1 MYKINPVYYIK
12 YKVWSEQ
19 PVEERKTQEDEK
31 ELSKQK
37 AYEGKEKL
45 QQIW

>member
-1 MYKINPVYYIK
+1 M
-12 YKVWSEQ
+12 
-19 PVEERKTQEDEK
+19 QEDEK
-31 ELSKQK
+31 EVGKQK